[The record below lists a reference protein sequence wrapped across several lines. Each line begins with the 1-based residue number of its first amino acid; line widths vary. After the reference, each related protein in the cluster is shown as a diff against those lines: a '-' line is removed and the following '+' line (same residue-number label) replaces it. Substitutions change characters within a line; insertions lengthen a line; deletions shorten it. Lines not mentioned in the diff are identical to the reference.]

1 MLKKVIVFLLFG
13 ITILFAAVD
22 VNHATSKE
30 LQSIKGIGPKKAK
43 RIIHYRKKHCFE
55 SVDELVKIQGIG
67 KKTIEKIKPEVI
79 LRPCR

>member
-1 MLKKVIVFLLFG
+1 MLKKVIVFLLYG

-55 SVDELVKIQGIG
+55 NVDELVKIRGIG
-67 KKTIEKIKPEVI
+67 KKTIEKITPYITTKS
-79 LRPCR
+79 CK